1 MTLRIPAKVLLH
13 VWSYDFY
20 DMTLSTG
27 KRRRHM
33 IMYVLFPKLFVTRET
48 NKEKNKSDPSGTR
61 TQDLSLSIPSTL
73 PTELHS
79 YTS

>member
-1 MTLRIPAKVLLH
+1 MILAFAKKYNQAQL
-13 VWSYDFY
+13 
-20 DMTLSTG
+20 
-27 KRRRHM
+27 M
-33 IMYVLFPKLFVTRET
+33 ICICFISKAFFVTRET
-48 NKEKNKSDPSGTR
+48 NKEKKKSDPSGTR

>member
-1 MTLRIPAKVLLH
+1 MILAFAKKDNQL
-13 VWSYDFY
+13 
-20 DMTLSTG
+20 
-27 KRRRHM
+27 
-33 IMYVLFPKLFVTRET
+33 IIYVLFPKLFLSQERQIKKRK
-48 NKEKNKSDPSGTR
+48 KEKSDSSGTR